1 MAAADGLRD
10 TREELIERVSTV
22 PAEDVHR
29 VAVEAMYTALL
40 MVPRGTRA
48 DWGGFVAVPT
58 MSTHHPRDRQDP

>member
-1 MAAADGLRD
+1 
-10 TREELIERVSTV
+10 
-22 PAEDVHR
+22 
-29 VAVEAMYTALL
+29 MYTALL